1 MKSKNFGNKIGRIL
15 LALSFIAGI
24 GLVSSTAVQA
34 QRDRD
39 RRDQDQDYQR
49 NQDRNYRRDRDRNRD
64 NRRDRDYDRNRD
76 NRRNDQYGRNGGY
89 GNGGYGNG
97 GYGNGGYGGY
107 GGYNQVAMNQ
117 GYQDG
122 LYTGSNDAQRGQNY
136 DPQRSHFYRNGHGNN
151 GNYGNNGRY
160 GNGSGS
166 SQTYRQGFLRGYD
179 EGFRRYG
186 GNRRNNGNYSRR
198 WPF

>member
-1 MKSKNFGNKIGRIL
+1 MKSNNFRNKIGRVL

-39 RRDQDQDYQR
+39 GR
-49 NQDRNYRRDRDRNRD
+49 NQ
-64 NRRDRDYDRNRD
+64 DRNRD
-76 NRRNDQYGRNGGY
+76 NRRNDQNGRNGGY
-89 GNGGYGNG
+89 GNYGNQG
-97 GYGNGGYGGY
+97 A
-107 GGYNQVAMNQ
+107 VNQ

-136 DPQRSHFYRNGHGNN
+136 NPQRSHFYRNGHGDN

-160 GNGSGS
+160 GNGYGYA
-166 SQTYRQGFLRGYD
+166 QAYRDGFLRGYD

-186 GNRRNNGNYSRR
+186 GNRRNGNYGRR

>member
-1 MKSKNFGNKIGRIL
+1 MKSNTFRNKIGRVL

-24 GLVSSTAVQA
+24 GLVSSSAVQA
-34 QRDRD
+34 QW
-39 RRDQDQDYQR
+39 
-49 NQDRNYRRDRDRNRD
+49 DRNRD
-64 NRRDRDYDRNRD
+64 NRRDQDRDYRRDRNRD
-76 NRRNDQYGRNGGY
+76 NRRNDQSDR
-89 GNGGYGNG
+89 NGGYGNG

-122 LYTGSNDAQRGQNY
+122 LYTGSNDSQRGQNY
-136 DPQRSHFYRNGHGNN
+136 NPQRSHFYRNGHGNN

-160 GNGSGS
+160 GNGS
-166 SQTYRQGFLRGYD
+166 SQAYRQGFLRGYD

-186 GNRRNNGNYSRR
+186 GNRRSNGNYGRR

>member
-1 MKSKNFGNKIGRIL
+1 MKSNNFRNKIGRIF

-24 GLVSSTAVQA
+24 GLESSSAVQA
-34 QRDRD
+34 QWDRDRD
-39 RRDQDQDYQR
+39 YRR
-49 NQDRNYRRDRDRNRD
+49 NQDRDYRRDRDRD
-64 NRRDRDYDRNRD
+64 RDRDGDRNRD
-76 NRRNDQYGRNGGY
+76 YRRNDQYGRNGGY

-160 GNGSGS
+160 GNGNGY

-186 GNRRNNGNYSRR
+186 GNRRNNGNYGRR
-198 WPF
+198 WPFPF